1 MHNTKA
7 KRSTKYCIHNLSMM
21 NPTKYIN
28 TLQRFLHH
36 LSLKCC
42 VFVTDATVRHKYR
55 QPGLETV
62 EVTAS
67 NQVSNETDY
76 IVVNVVEEIHSKF
89 GRWLYIGEGGG
100 GCERIG
106 LVLRGRWHQ

>member
-21 NPTKYIN
+21 NPTKSIN

-36 LSLKCC
+36 LSLKCS

-89 GRWLYIGEGGG
+89 GRWLYIGEGERVGG
-100 GCERIG
+100 GG
-106 LVLRGRWHQ
+106 G

>member
-1 MHNTKA
+1 M
-7 KRSTKYCIHNLSMM
+7 
-21 NPTKYIN
+21 
-28 TLQRFLHH
+28 LQRFIHH
-36 LSLKCC
+36 LSLKYSI
-42 VFVTDATVRHKYR
+42 FVADATVRHKYR

-89 GRWLYIGEGGG
+89 GRWLYIGEDERVGGG
-100 GCERIG
+100 GKGGGEWG
-106 LVLRGRWHQ
+106 LLLRGRWHQ